1 MSNKEIENEILTK
14 HNKLTRQALANELGL
29 TIGQVK
35 GRIERLGLMGDKPGA
50 KKKPFM
56 EQKVTFSTTI
66 KRKHFADFERKVKEI
81 ILNYN

>member
-1 MSNKEIENEILTK
+1 MSSNEITSYIEVN
-14 HNKLTRQALANELGL
+14 HQNKTRQALANELGL

-81 ILNYN
+81 IHNYN